1 MKVTVDYFKKSSK
14 WYMDEVIEVPD
25 SMVQEFNK
33 TDDQSEFS
41 YYFRNWF
48 YERAQ
53 HDEFYGFVNMPEGS
67 LIEEML
73 GFPMMVLPR
82 N

>member
-14 WYMDEVIEVPD
+14 WYMEEVIEVPD
-25 SMVQEFNK
+25 SMVQEFNE
-33 TDDQSEFS
+33 TDDPHEFS

-53 HDEFYGFVNMPEGS
+53 HDHFYGFVNMPEDS

-82 N
+82 D